1 MLTVIGCDLDQSI
14 VRSSPDRPLLYWRFR
29 KCEDSI
35 IIFNRS
41 DVVCEGAATR
51 LLFAFIVAGKI
62 AADLCPALSV
72 IGRFENA
79 FGGRVEHVWV
89 VR

>member
-1 MLTVIGCDLDQSI
+1 MLSVISCDVHESI
-14 VRSSPDRPLLYWRFR
+14 IRACPDRSFFYRRFGQR
-29 KCEDSI
+29 KNRVV
-35 IIFNRS
+35 IFDRS

-51 LLFAFIVAGKI
+51 LLFAFIVTGKI
-62 AADLCPALSV
+62 AADLGPALSV

-79 FGGRVEHVWV
+79 FGSRIEHVRV